1 MIPVAAGLLVFPV
14 IMGCYFSRLL
24 WAEEPEMGLGQ
35 VKMAQSSLFLSR
47 LFFLGGEKK
56 HLPGCSK
63 LLVNF

>member
-47 LFFLGGEKK
+47 LFFLGEKK
-56 HLPGCSK
+56 KKKTPPRVQQAFG
-63 LLVNF
+63 